1 MDVATLAVQF
11 EELRRQ
17 TQQLLVMHEAEVE
30 ARKAEAKARRAETAA
45 RLEAEAKCER
55 YRQLYLEV
63 LEKCKMLENGIIAG
77 QKAERL
83 SGDDAQLTLAVLGTL
98 LGGQQHESKPK
109 DKQKVEAHERSKPT
123 GRKPLPEHL
132 PRIDVEIVPD
142 EVMREGLDAFERI
155 GEEVSEVV
163 ERRPAAVVVLRNIRG
178 KYKRKDRKPE
188 EEVEILIAE
197 PLELP
202 IERGLAGPGLLADTI
217 VKRYCDHLPLHR
229 QEQIFAR
236 EGLPLARST
245 MCRWHRELAGLCK
258 PLIAAMR
265 AEALA
270 IAPYLCLDATGV
282 LVQARDKCKRCH
294 FWVMIAPELHVLFE
308 FSVRHNG
315 EAVGSMVKG
324 YRGYLVVD
332 AHSVYDHLYRDGTI
346 VEVGCWAHA
355 RRYFFKALSSEPELA
370 REALALIGELFAI
383 ERKLKSASPNKRK
396 KLRLEKSSPVLER
409 FFAWC
414 EQHALT
420 ALDESPLAKAIG
432 YALNQKAALMRFL
445 EDGRLPIH
453 NNDSERQLRREA
465 IGRKNWL
472 FVGNDDAAE
481 VNTTFVSLIASCQM
495 HGIEPWG
502 YLRDLFCLLPMW
514 PRSRVLELAPAHWR
528 KTLEHKDTQQRLAR
542 DVYRQVSIG
551 ELVPH
556 ER

>member
-1 MDVATLAVQF
+1 MTRLRYLLSTL
-11 EELRRQ
+11 RD
-17 TQQLLVMHEAEVE
+17 
-30 ARKAEAKARRAETAA
+30 ARYRARA
-45 RLEAEAKCER
+45 RLASGWLLTFAGGESNPLGRGER
-55 YRQLYLEV
+55 FLTWFPFFL
-63 LEKCKMLENGIIAG
+63 
-77 QKAERL
+77 L
-83 SGDDAQLTLAVLGTL
+83 SQA
-98 LGGQQHESKPK
+98 
-109 DKQKVEAHERSKPT
+109 
-123 GRKPLPEHL
+123 LP
-132 PRIDVEIVPD
+132 
-142 EVMREGLDAFERI
+142 GA
-155 GEEVSEVV
+155 S
-163 ERRPAAVVVLRNIRG
+163 
-178 KYKRKDRKPE
+178 
-188 EEVEILIAE
+188 
-197 PLELP
+197 
-202 IERGLAGPGLLADTI
+202 
-217 VKRYCDHLPLHR
+217 
-229 QEQIFAR
+229 
-236 EGLPLARST
+236 
-245 MCRWHRELAGLCK
+245 
-258 PLIAAMR
+258 
-265 AEALA
+265 
-270 IAPYLCLDATGV
+270 
-282 LVQARDKCKRCH
+282 
-294 FWVMIAPELHVLFE
+294 
-308 FSVRHNG
+308 
-315 EAVGSMVKG
+315 
-324 YRGYLVVD
+324 
-332 AHSVYDHLYRDGTI
+332 
-346 VEVGCWAHA
+346 WAHA

>member
-1 MDVATLAVQF
+1 M
-11 EELRRQ
+11 Q
-17 TQQLLVMHEAEVE
+17 TQRLLAMHEAEVE
-30 ARKAEAKARRAETAA
+30 ARKAETAA
-45 RLEAEAKCER
+45 RLEAEAKCEG
-55 YRQLYLEV
+55 YRQRYLEV

-83 SGDDAQLTLAVLGTL
+83 SGDEAQLTLAVLGTL
-98 LGGQQHESKPK
+98 LGGQEPESKP
-109 DKQKVEAHERSKPT
+109 KQKVEAHERKKPT

-132 PRIDVEIVPD
+132 PRIDVEVVPD

-155 GEEVSEVV
+155 GQEISEVI
-163 ERRPAAVVVLRNIRG
+163 ERRRAAMLVVRSIRG
-178 KYKRKDRKPE
+178 KYKRKGLE
-188 EEVEILIAE
+188 LGEEVEILIAE

-202 IERGLAGPGLLADTI
+202 IERGLAGPGMLADTV
-217 VKRYCDHLPLHR
+217 VKRFCDHLPLHR
-229 QEQIFAR
+229 QEQIFDR

-245 MCRWHRELAGLCK
+245 MCRWHQELATLCK
-258 PLIAAMR
+258 PLLVAMR
-265 AEALA
+265 AEALEV
-270 IAPYLCLDATGV
+270 APYLCLDATGV
-282 LVQARDKCKRCH
+282 LVQAREKCKSCH
-294 FWVMIAPELHVLFE
+294 FWVVIAPELHVLFE
-308 FSVRHNG
+308 FSARHNG
-315 EAVGSMVKG
+315 DAVDSLVKG
-324 YRGYLVVD
+324 YRGYLVAD

-346 VEVGCWAHA
+346 VEVGCWAHS
-355 RRYFFKALSSEPELA
+355 RRYFYKALSSEPELA
-370 REALALIGELFAI
+370 RQGIALIGELFAI
-383 ERKLKSASPNKRK
+383 ERKLKAESPKKRK
-396 KLRLEKSSPVLER
+396 KLRLEKSSPVLEK

-465 IGRKNWL
+465 VGRKNWL
-472 FVGNDDAAE
+472 FVGNDEAAE

-495 HGIEPWG
+495 HGLEPWS

-514 PRSRVLELAPAHWR
+514 PRSRILELAPAHWR
-528 KTLEHKDTQQRLAR
+528 KTLEQKDAQERLAR

-556 ER
+556 EQ